1 MPEKEVTLPL
11 ELWRLVL
18 SYLSVAD
25 LCRCSQVCKE
35 WRELVKSLD
44 STRWKTLFLA
54 AKKWRHPNWPNTTEK
69 EPSSWKSTYKA
80 HHIASQQWINRSID
94 VRCSP
99 FFIALRRRPEK
110 VTLHVGPGK
119 KYSSIRD
126 ALSAASPFD
135 RIVLHPGIYDEQHF
149 LVLKFPIEIYGEGE
163 IGDVVIQ
170 MTIEQQCSTARLVN
184 VVVQPG
190 TGMLVQ
196 NSPVIMKVGQFSFT
210 IYRIKLLILSSSFPN
225 PLIER

>member
-1 MPEKEVTLPL
+1 MPL

-44 STRWKTLFLA
+44 STRWKSLFLA
-54 AKKWRHPNWPNTTEK
+54 AKKWRHPNWPK
-69 EPSSWKSTYKA
+69 SSKKDPSSWKNTYKA

-110 VTLHVGPGK
+110 AILHVGPGK
-119 KYSSIRD
+119 KYSTIRD
-126 ALSAASPFD
+126 AMSAASPYD

-184 VVVQPG
+184 VLVQPG
-190 TGMLVQ
+190 TGMLAQ
-196 NSPVIMKVGQFSFT
+196 NSPVILKVGQFPYA
-210 IYRIKLLILSSSFPN
+210 IYRIKKTKFVWTLPN
-225 PLIER
+225 PLLRY